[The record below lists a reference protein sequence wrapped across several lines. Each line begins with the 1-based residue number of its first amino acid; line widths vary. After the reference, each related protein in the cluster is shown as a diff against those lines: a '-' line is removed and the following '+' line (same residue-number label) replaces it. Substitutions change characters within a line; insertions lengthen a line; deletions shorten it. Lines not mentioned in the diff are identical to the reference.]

1 MYQGLVLLIKCGDA
15 RGAGEVQAERKQNGV
30 AMVGHPVER
39 CSLTE
44 ALAHDV

>member
-1 MYQGLVLLIKCGDA
+1 MPDQVF
-15 RGAGEVQAERKQNGV
+15 EREFTVRVVIKQNGV
-30 AMVGHPVER
+30 AVKGHPVER